1 MTLETLWLMVTLRL
15 SASGE
20 LFVDEVED
28 REDAVSKAHDEGKV
42 LLRELACVEENLDL
56 TQR

>member
-1 MTLETLWLMVTLRL
+1 MATPRL